1 MMELKNANIFNY
13 DKTNREIEKSIIF
26 VPYKLDEAYG
36 ATLKSFLKIF
46 INRLPAAI
54 PEKEILLNSSSS
66 FQITGIH
73 EIFGHW
79 IYAYLTYK
87 LNDNSFFKSLCYKNY
102 EVKGFLNKLN
112 NLFYKNQMGEK

>member
-36 ATLKSFLKIF
+36 VTLKSFLKIF
-46 INRLPAAI
+46 INGLPPAI
-54 PEKEILLNSSSS
+54 PEKEIILNSSSS

-73 EIFGHW
+73 DIFG
-79 IYAYLTYK
+79 
-87 LNDNSFFKSLCYKNY
+87 N
-102 EVKGFLNKLN
+102 
-112 NLFYKNQMGEK
+112 